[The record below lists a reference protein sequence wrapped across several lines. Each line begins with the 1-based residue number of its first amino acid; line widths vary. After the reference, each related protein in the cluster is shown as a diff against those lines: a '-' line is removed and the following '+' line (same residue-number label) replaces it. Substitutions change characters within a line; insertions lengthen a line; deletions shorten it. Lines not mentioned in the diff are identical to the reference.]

1 MKKLPQAPLRTGYI
15 TFAGGLD
22 TETPA
27 IATTPGSVQ
36 DSINVYQGARGGYV
50 VTRGHERFNGRP
62 APHLSVYST
71 LAVNDGSA
79 FTVGQTVTTATASG
93 VIIAIAGDSLHLT
106 KVSGTFATGDA
117 LLVGGVATGTAAA
130 DIVAGFGETAA
141 LTAHYGALAAD
152 VYRADIAAPAGA
164 GASLGGFEFD
174 GVVYTFRNAA
184 DGLSAKMWKSTSSG
198 WSQVS
203 LGREI
208 AFTSGGPTEPL
219 EGQTI
224 TGATSTATGVIGRV
238 IVTSGTWA
246 GGDAAGRLILK
257 SQTGVFQPENI
268 NIGASLDVA
277 SVAGDS
283 AAISLSPGG
292 SYRFLI
298 TNFTAD
304 PATRRVYGVDGVNK
318 GFEFDGTVFV
328 QISTGM
334 SADAPDDLCEFVGHL
349 CFAFNGS
356 FQNSSLGDPYTW
368 VPVLGASEIGLADPI
383 TGFKVMP
390 GSDGSPVLAVF
401 SKDSIHL
408 LYGSSRDDWKLIP
421 FKYEAGALAR
431 SVQQVGQTLLLDTRG
446 ITSLQ
451 ASDMFGNFEF
461 STVSDRVKSW
471 LESRKGGL
479 ADSCISRPNNQYRL
493 FFTNGEALYCT
504 VEVKNNTAYIA
515 ATMPMLFPVNF
526 RWVWSSEDE
535 NGNESVYCGD
545 STGMVYRLDVGKS
558 FDGQPLQWLVTLHPV
573 HFKTPNTFKKW
584 RRCTF
589 EVKGDGHAEYWSTY
603 VLGYGSTDIAQPDA
617 SEFEVLTGVDHLDE
631 SYLDEGYLDGDPLSS
646 VSYPM
651 YGNAQNMALSFGGE
665 SVYSGQ
671 LTFNSALI
679 QYSIAR
685 EIR

>member
-1 MKKLPQAPLRTGYI
+1 MKLPQAPLRTGYI

-27 IATTPGSVQ
+27 IATSPGSVQ

-50 VTRGHERFNGRP
+50 VTRGYERFDGRP
-62 APHLSVYST
+62 APHLAIYST
-71 LAVNDGSA
+71 LTVDDGSA

-93 VIIAIAGDSLHLT
+93 VIVAIADDSLHLA
-106 KVSGTFATGDA
+106 KVSGTFASGDT
-117 LLVGGVATGTAAA
+117 LLVGGVATGTATA
-130 DIVAGFGETAA
+130 DIVAGFGEKGA
-141 LTAHYGALAAD
+141 LTEYYGALAAD
-152 VYRADIAAPAGA
+152 AYRADIAAPPGA
-164 GASLGGFEFD
+164 GASRGGFEFD

-208 AFTSGGPTEPL
+208 TFTSGGTTEPL
-219 EGQTI
+219 EGQTV
-224 TGATSTATGVIGRV
+224 TGATSAATGVVGRV

-246 GGDAAGRLILK
+246 GGDAAGRLVLTA
-257 SQTGVFQPENI
+257 QTGTFQSENL
-268 NIGASLDVA
+268 NIGVSLNVA

-283 AAISLSPGG
+283 AAIALSPGG
-292 SYRFLI
+292 SYRFLV

-328 QISTGM
+328 QINTGM
-334 SADAPDDLCEFVGHL
+334 ATDAPDDLCEFVGHL

-390 GSDGSPVLAVF
+390 GSDGSPVLAIF

-431 SVQQVGQTLLLDTRG
+431 SVQQIGQTFLLDTRG
-446 ITSLQ
+446 VTSLQ

-461 STVSDRVKSW
+461 STVSDKVKSW

-479 ADSCISRPNNQYRL
+479 ADSCVSRPNNQYRL
-493 FFTNGEALYCT
+493 YFTNGEALYCT
-504 VEVKNNTAYIA
+504 VAVQNNSA
-515 ATMPMLFPVNF
+515 AIVAMMPMLFPVQF
-526 RWVWSSEDE
+526 RWVWSSEDA

-545 STGMVYRLDVGKS
+545 STGMVYQLDVGKS
-558 FDGQPLQWLVTLHPV
+558 FDGQPLQWSVTLHPV

-589 EVKGDGHAEYWSTY
+589 EVRGDGYAEYWSTY

-617 SEFEVLTGVDHLDE
+617 SEFEVLSGVDRLDD
-631 SYLDEGYLDGDPLSS
+631 SYLDEGYLDGNPLSS

-665 SVYSGQ
+665 SAYSGQ
-671 LTFNSALI
+671 LTFNGALI

>member
-1 MKKLPQAPLRTGYI
+1 MKLPQAPLRTGYI

-27 IATTPGSVQ
+27 IATAPGSVQ
-36 DSINVYQGARGGYV
+36 DSSNVYQGARGGYV
-50 VTRGHERFNGRP
+50 VTKGCERFDGRT
-62 APHLSVYST
+62 APHTATYYLLTVAYLGAVVSVGDT
-71 LAVNDGSA
+71 L
-79 FTVGQTVTTATASG
+79 TTATASG
-93 VIIAIAGDSLHLT
+93 VIIAISGENIYLT
-106 KVSGTFATGDA
+106 KVSGTFADA
-117 LLVGGVATGTAAA
+117 DNLLVGGVSVGTATS
-130 DIVAGFGETAA
+130 DMVAGRGATDQ
-141 LTAHYGALAAD
+141 LTAYYGALAAD
-152 VYRADIAAPAGA
+152 VYRADIAAPPGSGA
-164 GASLGGFEFD
+164 TLGGVEFN
-174 GVVYTFRNAA
+174 GTVYTFRNAA
-184 DGLSAKMWKSTSSG
+184 DGLSAKLWKSSASG
-198 WSQVS
+198 WVQVS
-203 LGREI
+203 LGREV
-208 AFTSGGPTEPL
+208 AFTSGGPTEPI
-219 EGQTI
+219 EGQTV

-257 SQTGVFQPENI
+257 SQTGAFQSENI
-268 NIGASLDVA
+268 NIGASLDVLT
-277 SVAGDS
+277 VAGDS
-283 AAISLSPGG
+283 AAIALSPSG
-292 SYRFLI
+292 SYRFI
-298 TNFTAD
+298 VTNFTAD

-328 QISTGM
+328 QINTGM
-334 SADAPDDLCEFVGHL
+334 AVDAPDELCEFVGHL

-431 SVQQVGQTLLLDTRG
+431 SVQQIGQTFLMDTRG
-446 ITSLQ
+446 VTSLQ

-504 VEVKNNTAYIA
+504 VEVKNNTAYISSM
-515 ATMPMLFPVNF
+515 MPMLFPFQF
-526 RWVWSSEDE
+526 RWVWSCEDS
-535 NGNESVYCGD
+535 NGAELIYFGD
-545 STGMVYRLDVGKS
+545 SSGMVYQMDVGKS
-558 FDGQPLQWLVTLHPV
+558 FDGAALKWWITFHPV
-573 HFKTPNTFKKW
+573 HFKMPNTFKKW

-589 EVKGDGHAEYWSTY
+589 EVKCDGFAEYSSSY
-603 VLGYGSTDIAQPDA
+603 ILGYGSPDIAQPEEMRLAVA
-617 SEFEVLTGVDHLDE
+617 SGEELIDE
-631 SYLDEGYLDGDPLSS
+631 SFYDEGYYDGLPLTSETF
-646 VSYPM
+646 PM
-651 YGNAQNMALSFGGE
+651 YGNAQNMALTFGGE
-665 SVYSGQ
+665 TPYSDQ
-671 LTFNSALI
+671 LTFNGALI

-685 EIR
+685 EMR